1 MSRRK
6 VKDVVDLMR
15 QDPERRLRDVAI
27 PDSDTCRFCDST
39 ILEEGPW
46 HDEECPK
53 YVEYVDDDEQEEDQ
67 PFEEDET
74 L

>member
-27 PDSDTCRFCDST
+27 PDEDTCKYCDCT
-39 ILEEGPW
+39 ILDRGPW
-46 HDEECPK
+46 HNEECPF
-53 YVEYVDDDEQEEDQ
+53 YEELEEEEEETQTEDD
-67 PFEEDET
+67 
-74 L
+74 